1 MWYVVAVADSHRR
14 PRCMERAT
22 LAVDTS
28 LVATF
33 SISWCRGIAT
43 CDQNIH
49 RAEGICL
56 ELVGCLWGCR
66 HKLSQYMSICGI
78 HLLSLATTANTD
90 QYCPLLPRSSKNSE
104 PDWSTEQLP
113 IAASMLL
120 VVPDCHSKPRPSCSS
135 PWHAATASF
144 ARFKAWSESKLWGHS
159 QSNLLKILEWFS
171 DRLIQMETSWC
182 MLKKDA
188 TDCNSVQ
195 KQWWK
200 QGPAGKWILARMSCS
215 ILQWYA
221 VMHGHSLCVDYRYI
235 IYWSLKRFSNF
246 EDPNSET
253 HLKILKILK
262 CEDYGHDT
270 SWQCAQCYGNQ
281 TYPAKIW
288 VHFDAPLW
296 SSLPSRPT
304 PSSLGRRW
312 PWKRMKA
319 INCSA
324 KSKNHFLH

>member
-1 MWYVVAVADSHRR
+1 MVIWCDMWQHLADSHRR

-33 SISWCRGIAT
+33 SISCRGIAT
-43 CDQNIH
+43 SDQNTGLK
-49 RAEGICL
+49 EFVCD
-56 ELVGCLWGCR
+56 LWAAYGGATTNSVNMWISPA
-66 HKLSQYMSICGI
+66 LFGNNSQYWSI
-78 HLLSLATTANTD
+78 
-90 QYCPLLPRSSKNSE
+90 LPFASKNSE

-113 IAASMLL
+113 IAASTLL
-120 VVPDCHSKPRPSCSS
+120 VVLDCHSKPRPSCSS

-144 ARFKAWSESKLWGHS
+144 ARFRAWSESKLWGHS
-159 QSNLLKILEWFS
+159 PSNLLKIQEWFS
-171 DRLIQMETSWC
+171 DRLIQMETSWFLMHVEKRC
-182 MLKKDA
+182 NRLQQYPKTVVETRSCRQMNLGSNVLQYLAVICGDA
-188 TDCNSVQ
+188 
-195 KQWWK
+195 
-200 QGPAGKWILARMSCS
+200 
-215 ILQWYA
+215 
-221 VMHGHSLCVDYRYI
+221 
-235 IYWSLKRFSNF
+235 WSLALRGLPLYYILVSKTLFHC
-246 EDPNSET
+246 EDPDSET
-253 HLKILKILK
+253 HLKILKSLK

-270 SWQCAQCYGNQ
+270 LWQCAQCHGNQ
-281 TYPAKIW
+281 TYPAKIG